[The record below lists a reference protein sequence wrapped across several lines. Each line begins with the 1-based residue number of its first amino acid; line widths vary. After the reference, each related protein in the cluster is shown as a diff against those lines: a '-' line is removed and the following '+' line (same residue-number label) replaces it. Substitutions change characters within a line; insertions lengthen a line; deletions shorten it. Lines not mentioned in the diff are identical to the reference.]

1 MYAEAQPEV
10 AVASDH
16 RAQVDELLADYRRSR
31 EQLASMQQTLAAINE
46 SVTSSDGTVVATVG
60 GRGTLTDLTFSDDAY
75 IRHRPSD
82 LAKLVLRTVAAAVT
96 KASETANRT
105 VSPLLPVQT
114 DPAALLAG
122 RADLTEAEVAPKR
135 PPRRPVE
142 DDSFE
147 DVSWLDNPRRTV

>member
-1 MYAEAQPEV
+1 M
-10 AVASDH
+10 ASDH
-16 RAQVDELLADYRRSR
+16 RAQVEELVADYRRSR
-31 EQLASMQQTLAAINE
+31 DQLASMQQTLAAINE
-46 SVTSSDGTVVATVG
+46 SAASSDGTVVATVG

-122 RADLTEAEVAPKR
+122 RADLTEAELTPKR
-135 PPRRPVE
+135 PVDE
-142 DDSFE
+142 DSYE
-147 DVSWLDNPRRTV
+147 DVSWMDNPRRSV